1 MVGAHLS
8 FLYKDE
14 EERGKFLSVITDAE
28 WGIQL
33 GKLGVSAELMQSIS
47 SFSSFK
53 TKACICWECVKSFNN
68 LF

>member
-14 EERGKFLSVITDAE
+14 EEREKFLSVITDAE

-33 GKLGVSAELMQSIS
+33 GKLGVSAELMQVIS
-47 SFSSFK
+47 LFK
-53 TKACICWECVKSFNN
+53 KKKKNHNMARTVTKK
-68 LF
+68 

>member
-33 GKLGVSAELMQSIS
+33 GKLGVSAELMQRRK
-47 SFSSFK
+47 K
-53 TKACICWECVKSFNN
+53 TTQNGQNCVKN
-68 LF
+68 LYYVH

>member
-33 GKLGVSAELMQSIS
+33 GKLGVSDERMQSFS
-47 SFSSFK
+47 SYNSFK
-53 TKACICWECVKSFNN
+53 TKACICWESIKSFNN

>member
-33 GKLGVSAELMQSIS
+33 GKLGVGVELS
-47 SFSSFK
+47 SFTSFK
-53 TKACICWECVKSFNN
+53 KNACIKMNK
-68 LF
+68 LA

>member
-47 SFSSFK
+47 LLK
-53 TKACICWECVKSFNN
+53 KYNMARTV
-68 LF
+68 

>member
-33 GKLGVSAELMQSIS
+33 SKLGVSVELMH
-47 SFSSFK
+47 
-53 TKACICWECVKSFNN
+53 ELMN
-68 LF
+68 LFHYLVHVR